1 MIELI
6 LIEDFAPLRRV
17 LTQALRDAEFNVT
30 DFEDGTVSS
39 DADVM
44 QHADLLIT
52 DIEMPSVGGRAVLNN
67 IRQSSP
73 NLRTIVISGL
83 PDDKLEGIEACALLR
98 KPFEPEELVSTVK
111 RLLAE
116 QATASAV

>member
-30 DFEDGTVSS
+30 SFEDGTVSA
-39 DADVM
+39 DADIV
-44 QHADLLIT
+44 QHANLLIT
-52 DIEMPSVGGRAVLNN
+52 DVEMPLVVGKEVLDN
-67 IRQSSP
+67 IQRTHP
-73 NLRTIVISGL
+73 DLRTIVTSGL
-83 PDDKLEGIEACALLR
+83 SDEKLEGIEASALLR
-98 KPFEPEELVSTVK
+98 KPFEPEELVNTVK

-116 QATASAV
+116 PAPA

>member
-30 DFEDGTVSS
+30 GFEDGTVSS

-52 DIEMPSVGGRAVLNN
+52 DIEMPSVGGRAVLDN
-67 IRQSSP
+67 IRQSFP
-73 NLRTIVISGL
+73 NLKTIVISGL
-83 PDDKLEGIEACALLR
+83 SEDKLQDIEASALLR
-98 KPFEPEELVSTVK
+98 KPFEPEELVSAVK

-116 QATASAV
+116 QTTA